1 MKIKLSCGLELFCFP
16 MDRLESL
23 CGWDRIMVQ
32 GWMILL
38 VLLLYSVDMDVLTSI
53 PRTFMPGYCF
63 TVAGLLM
70 CIKSNKKRRQI
81 LGGFLSIIGVV
92 MSETAICIILPVL
105 ICILW
110 NRKNLLRHLWA
121 LIGIVAGIGV
131 NKLCMLF
138 YEIRPEFLVWGKPE
152 LSFDFDLFINRIHE
166 FTTYFS
172 NLILFENAWV
182 FLVLCIA
189 LIVFLIITDNVGP
202 ALTVISTIGGL
213 FLTLGFSKVGE
224 HDCVLWSATRMFLF
238 VPYNI
243 ALALYLSKLESIEKK
258 MEMYLTNRQV
268 RKIVSILAIIAV
280 FMSAFI
286 KYVDY
291 KRRESEFKT
300 SNLNVIISV
309 QEIKSLVQQEYN
321 AMIENGCN
329 FAIVPN
335 STHSLALQALY
346 DGDVMAWAG
355 GYRQEYLCFS

>member
-1 MKIKLSCGLELFCFP
+1 
-16 MDRLESL
+16 
-23 CGWDRIMVQ
+23 MVQ

-224 HDCVLWSATRMFLF
+224 HDCVLWSATRM
-238 VPYNI
+238 
-243 ALALYLSKLESIEKK
+243 
-258 MEMYLTNRQV
+258 YLTNRQV